1 MTQLN
6 LEQLKR
12 LQVQRASLVKL
23 NDYLNKPKILLAVT
37 VLQKNQQLRAG
48 GVLYDLETKMQLNS
62 LLGNHSPVSSPY
74 ISGFLS
80 LRNKMPLLNII
91 AKFHKFDLLMVEGAG
106 RQHPRHYG
114 LACDL
119 GVDLDIPTIG
129 ITKKSLYGKIDFSK
143 SLDKRGSSFDLYPVY
158 DRNDLIAY
166 FIKRP
171 KNKKG
176 LFLSIGHKIS
186 LETAVDITLPLLEHT
201 LPEPLYLVKM
211 LLKNSN

>member
-1 MTQLN
+1 MTQQN

-12 LQVQRASLVKL
+12 LQIQRASLVKVS
-23 NDYLNKPKILLAVT
+23 DYLQKPKILLAVT
-37 VLQKNQQLRAG
+37 VLQKNQKLRAG
-48 GVLYDLETKMQLNS
+48 GVLYNLETKKQLDS
-62 LLGNHSPVSSPY
+62 LLGNLSPISSPY
-74 ISGFLS
+74 ISNFLS
-80 LRNKMPLLNII
+80 LRNKNPLLNVITN
-91 AKFHKFDLLMVEGAG
+91 FHKFDLLMVEGAG

-129 ITKKSLYGKIDFSK
+129 ITQTSLYGEIDFSQ
-143 SLDKRGSSFDLYPVY
+143 SLEKGGSSFDLYPVY

-166 FIKRP
+166 FIKKL

-176 LFLSIGHKIS
+176 LFVSIGHKIS
-186 LETAVDITLPLLEHT
+186 LETAVDITLPLLEHK

-211 LLKNSN
+211 LLKNAN